1 MATSISNV
9 SIQTLG
15 QKAVEV
21 FAGSTEELGAFATDF
36 NTGMGLGDTLRIP
49 VATAGTASN
58 LTNFSG
64 DGSSTVITVPVALSS
79 RFGDIV
85 TISDEQLSNLG
96 PAWLSLVKQQVRAAI
111 IATLK
116 NAHALVTVGNFALT
130 TGIGTKA
137 ASAWTIDDFSANVG
151 AVLGLNKLNP
161 SSLYFVATPAVFTQI
176 LAGLKNVYAFD
187 KTLSDALVTA
197 NTFKYAG
204 CTIIRS
210 TNLPVAIKGG
220 YFTDGTHVGVG
231 FGIDKLDTSKA
242 NAPEVE
248 AFVDPASGLGYT
260 IRSWYDPS
268 YGYKMVPYI
277 ITGAAVAN
285 ANGAVIPTLT

>member
-9 SIQTLG
+9 NIQTLG

-21 FAGSTEELGAFATDF
+21 FAGSAEELGAFATDF
-36 NTGMGLGDTLRIP
+36 NTSMGLGDTLRIP

-58 LTNFSG
+58 LVNFAG
-64 DGSSTVITVPVALSS
+64 DGSSTIITVPVALNS

-85 TISDEQLSNLG
+85 TITDEQLSNLG
-96 PAWLSLVKQQVRAAI
+96 PAWLSLVKQQVRASI

-116 NAHALVTVGNFALT
+116 NAHSLVTTANFTLP
-130 TGIGTKA
+130 TGIVTKA
-137 ASAWTIDDFSANVG
+137 ASAWTIDDFATNVG
-151 AVLGLNKLNP
+151 AVLALNKLNP
-161 SSLYFVATPAVFTQI
+161 ASLYFIATPGVFTQI

-187 KTLSDALVTA
+187 KSLSDALVNA

-204 CTIIRS
+204 VTIVRS
-210 TNLPVAIKGG
+210 TNLPAAIKGG
-220 YFTDGTHVGVG
+220 YFCDGTHIGVG

-248 AFVDPASGLGYT
+248 AFVDASSGLGYT
-260 IRSWYDPS
+260 IRAWYDPN
-268 YGYKMVPYI
+268 YGYKMVPYV

-285 ANGAVIPTLT
+285 ANGAVIPVLT